1 MTVEAGLIILIIIL
15 AAAVAAALFWRRRQ
29 ASAPIAPAGEGLE
42 TLAVRQP
49 VEPSAPPASP
59 APAPSAGAPPAA
71 DEPEAVLEIESG
83 PDALIHGQPA
93 GRRLVIRQK
102 KVTIGRNPRQVDIQL
117 YDLDEP
123 SSVSRLHCAIEF
135 YAAMGCFM
143 LTDEGSSSGTKV
155 AGMPITPY
163 QPIALKEG
171 DLIELGLP
179 EKQGAA
185 LRFHSRFNPPE
196 SVELKGA
203 RLRVQTGIE
212 AKDTIR
218 QALSSL
224 TGEAAPP
231 VQRDV
236 FLSYSRRDRDVMR
249 YLRESLTVSGISVWS
264 DESLEPGSKNWRAA
278 VEHAIENARCVV
290 AILSPDAKQS
300 EWVGEEL
307 NYAKIQR
314 VPIFTVLVRG
324 DESSSVPLGLT
335 GVQWVDMRTD
345 YDTALET
352 ILRALREFLRREE

>member
-1 MTVEAGLIILIIIL
+1 MDAGLVIVIVILI
-15 AAAVAAALFWRRRQ
+15 AAAAAGLFWWRRH
-29 ASAPIAPAGEGLE
+29 SLLAPPAPDQEGLE

-49 VEPSAPPASP
+49 VEPPAPPAPTPSP
-59 APAPSAGAPPAA
+59 KNAPPAA
-71 DEPEAVLEIESG
+71 GEAEAVLEIEDG
-83 PDALIHGQPA
+83 PDALFRGEA
-93 GRRLVIRQK
+93 VGRRVEIRQK
-102 KVTIGRNPRQVDIQL
+102 KITIGRNPRQVDLQL

-123 SSVSRLHCAIEF
+123 SSVSRLHCTIEF
-135 YAAMGCFM
+135 YAAVSCFM

-155 AGMPITPY
+155 SGMPITAY
-163 QPIALKEG
+163 QPIALKDG

-179 EKQGAA
+179 EKQGAT
-185 LRFHSRFNPPE
+185 LRFRSRFNPPE
-196 SVELKGA
+196 EAELKGA
-203 RLRVQTGIE
+203 RLRVHTGIE

-218 QALSSL
+218 QSLASL
-224 TGEAAPP
+224 TADTPEA

-314 VPIFTVLVRG
+314 KPIFTVLVKG
-324 DESSSVPLGLT
+324 DESLSVPLGLT

-345 YDTALET
+345 YDVALEH
-352 ILRALREFLRREE
+352 ILRALREFLRREG